1 MRGGAFT
8 LEIDLSCV
16 SLERYRGVIR
26 DIYCGSAGSFPPTT
40 LLNRMPE
47 IFVLYADWS
56 YIFAMSS
63 SVVNPKVDTN
73 KNHRLALRL
82 SGEQKA
88 MIETVADLKAQSVSE
103 FVLQSA
109 LDRAAAEFLD
119 RTNFVL
125 TNSQWEDFLAVL
137 DQPSTPNPGLEKLLQ
152 FNSVFVD

>member
-1 MRGGAFT
+1 
-8 LEIDLSCV
+8 
-16 SLERYRGVIR
+16 
-26 DIYCGSAGSFPPTT
+26 
-40 LLNRMPE
+40 
-47 IFVLYADWS
+47 
-56 YIFAMSS
+56 MSS

-125 TNSQWEDFLAVL
+125 TNSQWEEFLAVL
-137 DQPSTPNPGLEKLLQ
+137 NQPATPNPGLEKLLQ